1 MVRLVEYMHCIKLC
15 FIICVSL
22 QNNRTCFSIV
32 GEILNLERSETMP
45 LIEKRTQE
53 NEGRIENKTGCKPDL
68 NEGFKVSDE
77 SSINEYPRDK

>member
-1 MVRLVEYMHCIKLC
+1 
-15 FIICVSL
+15 
-22 QNNRTCFSIV
+22 
-32 GEILNLERSETMP
+32 MP